1 MAIDTLAKIPRLYH
15 FTDRSNLPLIRKL
28 GGLYP
33 IAELEQK
40 GIKVPAPGGNQVSR
54 DADAKNGMGKYVHLC
69 FLPTHPMEYV
79 ARQDGRIKDS
89 IFLQIHPSMLQF
101 KGVKFT
107 PGVSN
112 KNGVEAVP
120 IDQADSLI
128 DFEVLYTR
136 TDWNDPAIYQRRQ
149 QAEKCE
155 VLVPCFIP
163 LDLIWNVGN
172 G

>member
-1 MAIDTLAKIPRLYH
+1 MAIDSIAKIPRLYH
-15 FTDRSNLPLIRKL
+15 FTDRSNLPLIREL

-40 GIKVPAPGGNQVSR
+40 VIKVPAPGGNQVSR

-69 FLPTHPMEYV
+69 FLETHPMEYV
-79 ARQDGRIKDS
+79 ARQDGRIKNS
-89 IFLQIHPSMLQF
+89 IFLRIHPSVLQF
-101 KGVKFT
+101 KGVQFT

-120 IDQADSLI
+120 IDQSDALI
-128 DFEVLYTR
+128 DWEVLYTR
-136 TDWNDPAIYQRRQ
+136 MEWKDPEIYLRRQ
-149 QAEKCE
+149 RAEKCE
-155 VLVPCFIP
+155 VLVPCLIP
-163 LDLIWNVGN
+163 LNLIGNIGN